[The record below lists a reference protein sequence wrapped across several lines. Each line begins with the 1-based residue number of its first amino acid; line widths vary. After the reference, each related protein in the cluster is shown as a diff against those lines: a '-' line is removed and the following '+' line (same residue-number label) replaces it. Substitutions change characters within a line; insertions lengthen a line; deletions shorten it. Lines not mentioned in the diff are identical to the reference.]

1 MLVHLVFT
9 LILKK
14 VNIRSIKNGIKE
26 LSMTKQELI
35 EKYQKEFEE
44 SKERL
49 NKLAKQPVEEYL
61 VKLARTNLYAIRH
74 FIEDLERLD

>member
-1 MLVHLVFT
+1 
-9 LILKK
+9 
-14 VNIRSIKNGIKE
+14 
-26 LSMTKQELI
+26 MTKQELI

-49 NKLAKQPVEEYL
+49 NKLAKQPVNAEKEYL
-61 VKLARTNLYAIRH
+61 VKLARTNFYSIRH

>member
-1 MLVHLVFT
+1 
-9 LILKK
+9 
-14 VNIRSIKNGIKE
+14 
-26 LSMTKQELI
+26 MTKQELI

-61 VKLARTNLYAIRH
+61 VKLARTNFYSIRH